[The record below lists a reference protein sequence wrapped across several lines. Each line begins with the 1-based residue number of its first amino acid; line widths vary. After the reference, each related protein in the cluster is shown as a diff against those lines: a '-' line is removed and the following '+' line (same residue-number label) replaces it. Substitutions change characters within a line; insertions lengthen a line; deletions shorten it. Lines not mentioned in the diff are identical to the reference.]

1 MTTVPIS
8 KAIIKQ
14 VQVRNVS
21 LNEDLAIN
29 QVKRWL
35 MKREFS
41 KWVSKPTKTV
51 AYKLFIDLK

>member
-1 MTTVPIS
+1 ML
-8 KAIIKQ
+8 AIDEFKLHNGHRYAIDLDTNR
-14 VQVRNVS
+14 VDPHR

-41 KWVSKPTKTV
+41 KWVSKPTK
-51 AYKLFIDLK
+51 L

>member
-1 MTTVPIS
+1 ML
-8 KAIIKQ
+8 AIDEFKLHNGHRYAIDLDTNR
-14 VQVRNVS
+14 VDLHR

-41 KWVSKPTKTV
+41 KWVSKPTK
-51 AYKLFIDLK
+51 L